1 MKTGNIFGMVIGGLI
16 LFFIISI
23 AITALPYIAI
33 FILIWYVV
41 SRVLKPTMNK
51 AGGTYRT
58 EWEGKKETSYTN
70 TQEPKG
76 PEVDNVVKSV
86 QDEDFFRQTHDVVDV
101 DYEEEEEE
109 K

>member
-1 MKTGNIFGMVIGGLI
+1 MKTGNIFGMIIGGLI

-41 SRVLKPTMNK
+41 SRILRPTMNRS
-51 AGGTYRT
+51 GGTYRT
-58 EWEGKKETSYTN
+58 DWESRKEPASGSSEETA
-70 TQEPKG
+70 G
-76 PEVDNVVKSV
+76 PEIDNAVKSV

-101 DYEEEEEE
+101 DFEEDE

>member
-33 FILIWYVV
+33 FILIWYMV
-41 SRVLKPTMNK
+41 SRILRPTMNK

-58 EWEGKKETSYTN
+58 EWETKKDNTSYS

-76 PEVDNVVKSV
+76 PEVDNAVKSV

-101 DYEEEEEE
+101 DFEEED

>member
-1 MKTGNIFGMVIGGLI
+1 MKTGNIFGMIIGGLI

-41 SRVLKPTMNK
+41 SRVLRPTMNK

-58 EWEGKKETSYTN
+58 EWEGKKDTTSGN
-70 TQEPKG
+70 PQESRG

-101 DYEEEEEE
+101 DFDEEE

>member
-1 MKTGNIFGMVIGGLI
+1 MKTGNIFGMIIGGLI

-33 FILIWYVV
+33 FILIWYAV
-41 SRVLKPTMNK
+41 SRILRPTMNK

-58 EWEGKKETSYTN
+58 DWEGRKEATPGA

-101 DYEEEEEE
+101 DFEEEE
-109 K
+109 KQ